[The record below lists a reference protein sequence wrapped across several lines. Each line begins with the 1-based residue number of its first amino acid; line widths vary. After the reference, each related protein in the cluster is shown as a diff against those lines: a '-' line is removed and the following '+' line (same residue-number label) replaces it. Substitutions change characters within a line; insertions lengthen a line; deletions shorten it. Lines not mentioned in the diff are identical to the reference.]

1 MTRFLLTLIIGIL
14 LTACQPVTVDDVEV
28 PPLTLS
34 ELRVGTLYGPQ
45 IYMTSGQGDSGFD
58 YDMAQRFAEYLKVPL
73 KMLPYTNRTEL
84 YEALKKGDIDIIAA
98 GMTETPARREQFRLG
113 PPLYRVNQVL
123 VYREGMPTP
132 KDISDLKGKITVIA
146 DSAFVETLTQLQK
159 HYPSLVWD
167 QVSDKDSDELLA
179 MIANKEIDYTI
190 ADSSSVQINRRY
202 LPDLRS
208 GLVLEEKLDV
218 VWLLPPTHSD
228 ALMSK
233 LLAFWHHEKLAGTL
247 DHLNEKYFGHVKRF
261 DYVDTRAFIRA
272 IETVLPR
279 YRHLFEKYAGDLDWR
294 KLAATSYQ
302 ESHWNPHARSPT
314 GVRGMMMLTQP
325 TAKEIGIT
333 NRLDAEESI
342 RGGAAY
348 LNDMINRLPDSIP
361 ENQRMWF
368 ALASY
373 NIGYAHV
380 EDARKLAESMELNPN
395 AWRDVK
401 KVLPLLQKRKYYQK
415 TRYGY
420 ARGSEAVHY
429 VDSIRRYYDTLVWVD
444 NQSNQVVNEEP
455 SELAAEDDIVLPAQK
470 APQSLSPQQ
479 APELPPEQPK

>member
-1 MTRFLLTLIIGIL
+1 MTRFLLVFILGFL
-14 LTACQPVTVDDVEV
+14 LTACQPVTVDETEFV
-28 PPLTLS
+28 PKKLT

-58 YDMAQRFAEYLKVPL
+58 YDMAVLFAEYLNVPL
-73 KMLPYTNRTEL
+73 KMVPYTNNAEL
-84 YEALKKGDIDIIAA
+84 YEALKKNHIDIIAA
-98 GMTETPARREQFRLG
+98 GMTETPTRREQFRLG

-123 VYREGMPTP
+123 VYREGMPVP

-159 HYPSLVWD
+159 HYPTLVWD
-167 QVSDKDSDELLA
+167 QITDKDSEELLA

-202 LPDLRS
+202 LPDLRL
-208 GLVLEEKLDV
+208 GPVLEEKLNI
-218 VWLLPPTHSD
+218 VWLLPPNRSD
-228 ALMSK
+228 QLMSQ
-233 LLAFWHHEKLAGTL
+233 LLAFWHQEKRAGTL

-279 YRHLFEKYAGDLDWR
+279 YRHLFEKYAGNLDWR

-302 ESHWNPHARSPT
+302 ESHWNPNARSAT

-348 LNDMINRLPDSIP
+348 LNDMINRLPESIP
-361 ENQRMWF
+361 ESQRMWF

-395 AWRDVK
+395 AWRDLK

-429 VDSIRRYYDTLVWVD
+429 VDSIRRYYDTLVWMD
-444 NQSNQVVNEEP
+444 NQSKQHPDDDSSDLEEEQP
-455 SELAAEDDIVLPAQK
+455 TLPAGT
-470 APQSLSPQQ
+470 LSPD
-479 APELPPEQPK
+479 QPK

>member
-1 MTRFLLTLIIGIL
+1 MTRFLLIIILGFL
-14 LTACQPVTVDDVEV
+14 LTACQQVTVDEPEFV
-28 PPLTLS
+28 PHQLT

-45 IYMTSGQGDSGFD
+45 IYMTSGQGNSGFD
-58 YDMAQRFAEYLKVPL
+58 YDMALRFAEYLNVPL
-73 KMLPYTNRTEL
+73 KMVPYTNRSEL
-84 YEALKKGDIDIIAA
+84 YDALKKNDIDIIAA

-123 VYREGMPTP
+123 VYREGVAAP
-132 KDISDLKGKITVIA
+132 KDISKLKGRITIIA

-159 HYPSLVWD
+159 HHPSLVWD
-167 QVSDKDSDELLA
+167 QVTDKDSEELLA

-208 GLVLEEKLDV
+208 GPVLEEKLDV

-228 ALMSK
+228 ALMSQ
-233 LLAFWHHEKLAGTL
+233 LLAFWHQEKLAGTL

-261 DYVDTRAFIRA
+261 DYIDTRAFLRA

-279 YRHLFEKYAGDLDWR
+279 YRQLFETHAGDLDWR

-314 GVRGMMMLTQP
+314 GVRGMMMLTEP

-348 LNDMINRLPDSIP
+348 LRDMINRLPESIP
-361 ENQRMWF
+361 ESQRMWF

-380 EDARKLAESMELNPN
+380 EDARKLAELMELNPN
-395 AWRDVK
+395 AWRDLK

-444 NQSNQVVNEEP
+444 NQSKQPMPEDEQNDLIAEELP
-455 SELAAEDDIVLPAQK
+455 SMPAG
-470 APQSLSPQQ
+470 SLSPD
-479 APELPPEQPK
+479 QPK

>member
-1 MTRFLLTLIIGIL
+1 MTRFLFAIIFGFL
-14 LTACQPVTVDDVEV
+14 LTACQQVTVDETEFA
-28 PPLTLS
+28 PKKLT

-45 IYMTSGQGDSGFD
+45 IYMTSGQGNSGFD
-58 YDMAQRFAEYLKVPL
+58 YDMAVLFAEYLNVPL
-73 KMLPYTNRTEL
+73 KMLPFTNRAEL
-84 YEALKKGDIDIIAA
+84 YEALKKNEIDIIAA
-98 GMTETPARREQFRLG
+98 GMTETPARRELFRFG

-132 KDISDLKGKITVIA
+132 QNISELKGKITVIA

-159 HYPSLVWD
+159 HNPSLVWD
-167 QVSDKDSDELLA
+167 QVTDKDNEELLA

-228 ALMSK
+228 ELMSQ
-233 LLAFWHHEKLAGTL
+233 LLAFWHQEKLAGTL

-261 DYVDTRAFIRA
+261 DYVDTRAFLRA

-279 YRHLFEKYAGDLDWR
+279 YRQLFEAHAGDLDWR

-302 ESHWNPHARSPT
+302 ESHWNPNARSPT
-314 GVRGMMMLTQP
+314 GVRGMMMLTEP

-333 NRLDAEESI
+333 NRLDAKESI

-348 LNDMINRLPDSIP
+348 LRDMINRLPESIP
-361 ENQRMWF
+361 ESQRMWF

-444 NQSNQVVNEEP
+444 NQSRPQNSEEEP
-455 SELAAEDDIVLPAQK
+455 NDLTAEETLSLPQGA
-470 APQSLSPQQ
+470 LS
-479 APELPPEQPK
+479 PEQPK

>member
-1 MTRFLLTLIIGIL
+1 MTRFLFAIIFGFL
-14 LTACQPVTVDDVEV
+14 LTACQQVTVDETEFA
-28 PPLTLS
+28 PKKLT

-45 IYMTSGQGDSGFD
+45 IYMTSGQGNSGFD
-58 YDMAQRFAEYLKVPL
+58 YDMAVLFAEYLNVPL
-73 KMLPYTNRTEL
+73 KMQPFTNRAEL
-84 YEALKKGDIDIIAA
+84 YEALKNNEIDIIAA
-98 GMTETPARREQFRLG
+98 GMTETPARREQFRFG

-132 KDISDLKGKITVIA
+132 KNISELKGKITVIA

-159 HYPSLVWD
+159 HNPSLVWD
-167 QVSDKDSDELLA
+167 QVVDKDSEELLA

-208 GLVLEEKLDV
+208 GLVLEDKLDV

-228 ALMSK
+228 ELMSQ
-233 LLAFWHHEKLAGTL
+233 LLAFWHQEKLAGTL

-261 DYVDTRAFIRA
+261 DYVDTRAFLRA

-279 YRHLFEKYAGDLDWR
+279 YRQLFEAHAGDLDWR

-302 ESHWNPHARSPT
+302 ESHWNPNARSPT
-314 GVRGMMMLTQP
+314 GVRGMMMLTEP

-348 LNDMINRLPDSIP
+348 LRDMINRLPESIP
-361 ENQRMWF
+361 ESQRMWF

-444 NQSNQVVNEEP
+444 NQSKPQNSQEEP
-455 SELAAEDDIVLPAQK
+455 NDLTAEESPSLPK
-470 APQSLSPQQ
+470 GSLSPD
-479 APELPPEQPK
+479 QPK

>member
-1 MTRFLLTLIIGIL
+1 MTRFLLIIILGFL
-14 LTACQPVTVDDVEV
+14 LTACQQVTVDEPEFV
-28 PPLTLS
+28 PHQLT

-45 IYMTSGQGDSGFD
+45 IYMTSGQGNSGFD
-58 YDMAQRFAEYLKVPL
+58 YDMALRFAEYLNVPL
-73 KMLPYTNRTEL
+73 KMVPYTNRSEL
-84 YEALKKGDIDIIAA
+84 YDALKKNDIDIIAA

-113 PPLYRVNQVL
+113 PPLYHVNQVL
-123 VYREGMPTP
+123 VYREGVAAP
-132 KDISDLKGKITVIA
+132 KDISKLKGRITIIA

-159 HYPSLVWD
+159 HHPSLVWD
-167 QVSDKDSDELLA
+167 QVTDKDSEELLA

-208 GLVLEEKLDV
+208 GPVLEEKLDV

-228 ALMSK
+228 GLMSQ
-233 LLAFWHHEKLAGTL
+233 LLAFWHQEKLAGTL

-261 DYVDTRAFIRA
+261 DYIDTRAFLRA

-279 YRHLFEKYAGDLDWR
+279 YRQLFETHAGDLDWR

-314 GVRGMMMLTQP
+314 GVRGMMMLTEP

-348 LNDMINRLPDSIP
+348 LRDMINRLPESIP
-361 ENQRMWF
+361 ESQRMWF

-395 AWRDVK
+395 AWRDLK

-444 NQSNQVVNEEP
+444 NQSKQPMPEDEQNDLIAEELP
-455 SELAAEDDIVLPAQK
+455 SMPAG
-470 APQSLSPQQ
+470 SLSPD
-479 APELPPEQPK
+479 QPK

>member
-1 MTRFLLTLIIGIL
+1 MTRFLLTLLLSLL
-14 LTACQPVTVDDVEV
+14 LTACQQQAVDEAEFA
-28 PPLTLS
+28 PQKLT

-45 IYMTSGQGDSGFD
+45 IYMTSGQGNSGFD
-58 YDMAQRFAEYLKVPL
+58 YDMAVQFAEFLDVPL
-73 KMLPYTNRTEL
+73 TMVPYTNRTEL
-84 YEALKKGDIDIIAA
+84 YNALKNNDIDIIAA
-98 GMTETPARREQFRLG
+98 GMTDTPARREQFRLG

-132 KDISDLKGKITVIA
+132 TNINDLQGKITVIA
-146 DSAFVETLTQLQK
+146 DSAFIETLTQLQK
-159 HYPSLVWD
+159 RNPTLVWD
-167 QVSDKDSDELLA
+167 QVVDKDSEELLA

-202 LPDLRS
+202 LPELRS

-228 ALMSK
+228 ELMSQ
-233 LLAFWHHEKLAGTL
+233 LLSFWHQEKLAGTL

-261 DYVDTRAFIRA
+261 DYVDTRAFLNA

-279 YRHLFEKYAGDLDWR
+279 YRPLFENHAGSLDWR

-302 ESHWNPHARSPT
+302 ESHWNPNARSPT
-314 GVRGMMMLTQP
+314 GVRGMMMLTEP

-348 LNDMINRLPDSIP
+348 LADMINRLPESIP
-361 ENQRMWF
+361 ESQRMWF

-380 EDARKLAESMELNPN
+380 EDARKLAESMSLNPN
-395 AWRDVK
+395 AWRDLK
-401 KVLPLLQKRKYYQK
+401 KVLPLLQKRKHYQK

-444 NQSNQVVNEEP
+444 NQSQQRTSEEEEDISDLPPQEEP
-455 SELAAEDDIVLPAQK
+455 LERPKGA
-470 APQSLSPQQ
+470 LSPDK
-479 APELPPEQPK
+479 PK

>member
-1 MTRFLLTLIIGIL
+1 MTRFLFAIILGFL
-14 LTACQPVTVDDVEV
+14 LTACQQVTVEETEYV
-28 PPLTLS
+28 PHKLT

-45 IYMTSGQGDSGFD
+45 IYMTSGQGNSGFD
-58 YDMAQRFAEYLKVPL
+58 YDMAVLFAEYLDVPL
-73 KMLPYTNRTEL
+73 KMVPYTNRAEL
-84 YEALKKGDIDIIAA
+84 YDALKKNEIDIIAA

-132 KDISDLKGKITVIA
+132 KDITDLKGKITVIA
-146 DSAFVETLTQLQK
+146 DSSFVETLTQLQK
-159 HYPSLVWD
+159 RHPTLVWD
-167 QVSDKDSDELLA
+167 QVTDKDSEELLA

-228 ALMSK
+228 GLMSQ
-233 LLAFWHHEKLAGTL
+233 LLAFWHQEKLAGTL

-261 DYVDTRAFIRA
+261 DYIDTRAFLRA

-279 YRHLFEKYAGDLDWR
+279 YRQLFETHAGDLDWR

-302 ESHWNPHARSPT
+302 ESHWNPNARSPT

-348 LNDMINRLPDSIP
+348 LRDMINRLPESIP
-361 ENQRMWF
+361 ESQRMWF

-395 AWRDVK
+395 AWRDLK

-444 NQSNQVVNEEP
+444 NQSKQQNSDEEEP
-455 SELAAEDDIVLPAQK
+455 SDLASEDGPAPVPG
-470 APQSLSPQQ
+470 ALSPDK
-479 APELPPEQPK
+479 PK

>member
-1 MTRFLLTLIIGIL
+1 MTRFLLIIILGFL
-14 LTACQPVTVDDVEV
+14 LTACQQVTVDEPEFV
-28 PPLTLS
+28 PHQLT

-45 IYMTSGQGDSGFD
+45 IYMTSGQGNSGFD
-58 YDMAQRFAEYLKVPL
+58 YDMALRFAEYLNVPL
-73 KMLPYTNRTEL
+73 KMVPYTNRSEL
-84 YEALKKGDIDIIAA
+84 YDALKKNDIDIIAA

-123 VYREGMPTP
+123 VYREGVAAP
-132 KDISDLKGKITVIA
+132 KDISKLKGRITIIA

-159 HYPSLVWD
+159 HHPSLAWD
-167 QVSDKDSDELLA
+167 QVTDKDSEELLA

-208 GLVLEEKLDV
+208 GPVLEEKLDV

-228 ALMSK
+228 ALMSQ
-233 LLAFWHHEKLAGTL
+233 LLAFWHQEKLAGTL

-261 DYVDTRAFIRA
+261 DYIDTRAFLRA

-279 YRHLFEKYAGDLDWR
+279 YRQLFETHAGDLDWR

-314 GVRGMMMLTQP
+314 GVRGMMMLTEP

-348 LNDMINRLPDSIP
+348 LRDMINRLPESIP
-361 ENQRMWF
+361 ESQRMWF

-395 AWRDVK
+395 AWRDLK

-444 NQSNQVVNEEP
+444 NQSKQPMPEDEQNDLIAEELP
-455 SELAAEDDIVLPAQK
+455 SMPAG
-470 APQSLSPQQ
+470 SLSPD
-479 APELPPEQPK
+479 QPK

>member
-1 MTRFLLTLIIGIL
+1 MIRFLIVFSLGFL
-14 LTACQPVTVDDVEV
+14 LTACQPTTVDETEFV
-28 PPLTLS
+28 PKKLT

-58 YDMAQRFAEYLKVPL
+58 YDMAVLFAEYLNVPL
-73 KMLPYTNRTEL
+73 KMVPYTNHAEL
-84 YEALKKGDIDIIAA
+84 YEALKKNHIDIIAA

-123 VYREGMPTP
+123 VYREGMPVP

-159 HYPSLVWD
+159 HYPTLVWD
-167 QVSDKDSDELLA
+167 QIADKDSEELLA

-208 GLVLEEKLDV
+208 GPVLEEKLDV
-218 VWLLPPTHSD
+218 VWLLPPNHSD
-228 ALMSK
+228 QLMSQ
-233 LLAFWHHEKLAGTL
+233 LLAFWHQEKRAGTL

-279 YRHLFEKYAGDLDWR
+279 YRHLFEKYAGNLDWR

-302 ESHWNPHARSPT
+302 ESHWNPNARSAT

-348 LNDMINRLPDSIP
+348 LNDMINRLPESIP
-361 ENQRMWF
+361 ESQRMWF

-395 AWRDVK
+395 AWRDLK

-429 VDSIRRYYDTLVWVD
+429 VDSIRRYYDTLVWMD
-444 NQSNQVVNEEP
+444 NQSKPHPDDDSSDLEEEQP
-455 SELAAEDDIVLPAQK
+455 TLPAGT
-470 APQSLSPQQ
+470 LSPD
-479 APELPPEQPK
+479 QPK

>member
-1 MTRFLLTLIIGIL
+1 MTRFLLIIILGFL
-14 LTACQPVTVDDVEV
+14 LTACQQVTVDELEFV
-28 PPLTLS
+28 PHQLT

-45 IYMTSGQGDSGFD
+45 IYMTSGQGNSGFD
-58 YDMAQRFAEYLKVPL
+58 YDMALRFAEYLNVPL
-73 KMLPYTNRTEL
+73 KMVPYTNRSEL
-84 YEALKKGDIDIIAA
+84 YDALKKNDIDIIAA

-123 VYREGMPTP
+123 VYREGVAAP
-132 KDISDLKGKITVIA
+132 KDISKLKGRITIIA

-159 HYPSLVWD
+159 HHPSLVWD
-167 QVSDKDSDELLA
+167 QVTDKDSEELLA

-208 GLVLEEKLDV
+208 GPVLEEKLDV

-228 ALMSK
+228 ALMSQ
-233 LLAFWHHEKLAGTL
+233 LLAFWHQEKLAGTL

-261 DYVDTRAFIRA
+261 DYIDTRAFLRA

-279 YRHLFEKYAGDLDWR
+279 YRQLFETHAGDLDWR

-314 GVRGMMMLTQP
+314 GVRGMMMLTEP
-325 TAKEIGIT
+325 TAKEVGIT

-348 LNDMINRLPDSIP
+348 LRDMINRLPESIP
-361 ENQRMWF
+361 ESQRMWF

-395 AWRDVK
+395 AWRDLK

-444 NQSNQVVNEEP
+444 NQSKQPMPEDEQNDLIAEELP
-455 SELAAEDDIVLPAQK
+455 SMPAG
-470 APQSLSPQQ
+470 SLSPD
-479 APELPPEQPK
+479 QPK

>member
-1 MTRFLLTLIIGIL
+1 MTRFLFALILGFL
-14 LTACQPVTVDDVEV
+14 LTACQQVTVDETEFV
-28 PPLTLS
+28 PKKLT

-58 YDMAQRFAEYLKVPL
+58 YDMAVLFAEYLDVPL
-73 KMLPYTNRTEL
+73 KMVPYTNRTEL
-84 YEALKKGDIDIIAA
+84 YEALKKNEIDLIAA

-123 VYREGMPTP
+123 VYREGMPAP

-146 DSAFVETLTQLQK
+146 DSSFVETLTQLQK
-159 HYPSLVWD
+159 HYPTLVWD
-167 QVSDKDSDELLA
+167 QITDKDSEELLA

-208 GLVLEEKLDV
+208 GPVLEEKLDV
-218 VWLLPPTHSD
+218 VWLLPPTRSD
-228 ALMSK
+228 ELMSQ
-233 LLAFWHHEKLAGTL
+233 LLAFWHQEKLAGTL

-279 YRHLFEKYAGDLDWR
+279 YRQLFETHAGNLDWR

-302 ESHWNPHARSPT
+302 ESHWNPHARSAT

-348 LNDMINRLPDSIP
+348 LNDMINRLPESIP
-361 ENQRMWF
+361 ESQRMWF

-395 AWRDVK
+395 AWRDLK

-444 NQSNQVVNEEP
+444 NQSKQQNPEEEP
-455 SELAAEDDIVLPAQK
+455 SDLTSEEPAIP
-470 APQSLSPQQ
+470 AGTLS
-479 APELPPEQPK
+479 PEQPQ

>member
-1 MTRFLLTLIIGIL
+1 MTRFLFAIILGFL
-14 LTACQPVTVDDVEV
+14 LTACQQETVEETEFV
-28 PPLTLS
+28 PHKLT

-45 IYMTSGQGDSGFD
+45 IYMTSGQGNSGFD
-58 YDMAQRFAEYLKVPL
+58 YDMAVLFAEYLDVPL
-73 KMLPYTNRTEL
+73 KMVPYTNLAEL
-84 YEALKKGDIDIIAA
+84 YDALKKNEIDLIAA
-98 GMTETPARREQFRLG
+98 GMTETPARREHFRLG

-123 VYREGMPTP
+123 VYREGMPVP
-132 KDISDLKGKITVIA
+132 KNISDLKGKITVIA
-146 DSAFVETLTQLQK
+146 DSSFVETLTQLQK
-159 HYPSLVWD
+159 RHPTLVWD
-167 QVSDKDSDELLA
+167 QVTDKDNEELLT

-202 LPDLRS
+202 LPVLRS
-208 GLVLEEKLDV
+208 GLVLEEKLNV

-228 ALMSK
+228 GLMSQ
-233 LLAFWHHEKLAGTL
+233 LLAFWHQEKLAGTL

-261 DYVDTRAFIRA
+261 DYIDTRAFLRA

-279 YRHLFEKYAGDLDWR
+279 YRQHFETHAGDLDWR

-302 ESHWNPHARSPT
+302 ESHWNPNARSPT

-348 LNDMINRLPDSIP
+348 LRDMINRLPESIP
-361 ENQRMWF
+361 ESQRMWF

-395 AWRDVK
+395 AWQDLK

-444 NQSNQVVNEEP
+444 NQSKQQNSEEVAP
-455 SELAAEDDIVLPAQK
+455 SDLTAEETPVPA
-470 APQSLSPQQ
+470 PGTLSPDK
-479 APELPPEQPK
+479 PK

>member
-1 MTRFLLTLIIGIL
+1 MTRFLFAIIIGFL
-14 LTACQPVTVDDVEV
+14 LTACQQVTVEETEYV
-28 PPLTLS
+28 PHKLT

-45 IYMTSGQGDSGFD
+45 IYMASGQGNSGFD
-58 YDMAQRFAEYLKVPL
+58 YDMAVLFAEYLDVPL
-73 KMLPYTNRTEL
+73 KMVPYTNRAEL
-84 YEALKKGDIDIIAA
+84 YEALKKNEIDIIAA

-132 KDISDLKGKITVIA
+132 KDINDLKGKITVIA
-146 DSAFVETLTQLQK
+146 DSSFVETLTQLQK
-159 HYPSLVWD
+159 RHPTLVWD
-167 QVSDKDSDELLA
+167 QVTDKDSEELLA

-228 ALMSK
+228 GLMSQ
-233 LLAFWHHEKLAGTL
+233 LLAFWHQEKLAGTL

-261 DYVDTRAFIRA
+261 DYIDTRAFLRA

-279 YRHLFEKYAGDLDWR
+279 YRQLFETYAGDLDWR

-302 ESHWNPHARSPT
+302 ESHWNPNARSPT

-348 LNDMINRLPDSIP
+348 LRDMINRLPESIP
-361 ENQRMWF
+361 ESQRMWF

-395 AWRDVK
+395 AWRDLK

-444 NQSNQVVNEEP
+444 NQSKQQNSDELEQSDIASEDGPAPEP
-455 SELAAEDDIVLPAQK
+455 VT
-470 APQSLSPQQ
+470 LSPDK
-479 APELPPEQPK
+479 PK